1 VNLGHA
7 STKFFHAND
16 TIKYRRNLITMLED
30 DNGVN
35 ITDHHAKADL
45 LLVSFK
51 QRLGTSSSSPSI
63 FYLSNLVQAHANT
76 SALVEPFSPEEI
88 DLVVKALPSD
98 KSPGPDGFNT
108 DFVKKCWHTIKQDFN
123 FLCDVFFDGNVC
135 LQSIN
140 GTHITLVPK
149 MMEQSGSMILGPYH
163 FSILLLRSLLRFWL
177 IDCSL

>member
-1 VNLGHA
+1 
-7 STKFFHAND
+7 
-16 TIKYRRNLITMLED
+16 MLED